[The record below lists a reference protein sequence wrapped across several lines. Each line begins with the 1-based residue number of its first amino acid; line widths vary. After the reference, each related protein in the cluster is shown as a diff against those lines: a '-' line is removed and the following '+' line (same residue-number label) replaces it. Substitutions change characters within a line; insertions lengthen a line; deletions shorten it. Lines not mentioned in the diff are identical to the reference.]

1 MAAALISLNVNV
13 IRFFIGTVRSS
24 TELGIY
30 AVLSYPLVAGNLV
43 IAAVSTASLA
53 RLAKHAAHNEY
64 DAFGH
69 MLVKLVGIAIAFAIA
84 AVGLGW
90 VLGAFLLELLVG
102 AEYAA
107 HNSVFRVL
115 LLGMGIGFVNWFL
128 NSALT
133 ASKQFRLALAL
144 QVASLLLTVGLGWW
158 FIDRWSIEGAAWA
171 TVIVLGANVIAKG
184 VLLARFVAAGT
195 RRATAFATPV
205 RAGERRLA

>member
-1 MAAALISLNVNV
+1 
-13 IRFFIGTVRSS
+13 
-24 TELGIY
+24 
-30 AVLSYPLVAGNLV
+30 
-43 IAAVSTASLA
+43 
-53 RLAKHAAHNEY
+53 
-64 DAFGH
+64 